1 MNPDE
6 EILRYPDVRRKIGD
20 LGRSTLWRL
29 EKAGLFPKRRRIS
42 AGTVGWLKSEVD
54 TWIAS
59 RLAATSIDGG
69 NK

>member
-6 EILRYPDVRRKIGD
+6 EILRYPDVRRKTGD

-42 AGTVGWLKSEVD
+42 AGAVGWLKSEVD
-54 TWIAS
+54 AWIAS
-59 RLAATSIDGG
+59 RLAATYIDGG
-69 NK
+69 KK